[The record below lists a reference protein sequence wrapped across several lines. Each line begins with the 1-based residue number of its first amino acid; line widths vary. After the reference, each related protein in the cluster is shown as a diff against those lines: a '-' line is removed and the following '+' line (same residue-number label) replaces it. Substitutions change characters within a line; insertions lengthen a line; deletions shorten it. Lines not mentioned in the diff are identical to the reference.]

1 MSIILNETGETM
13 NNMYIQSCHCEMSSV
28 FIAGFG
34 FCFTGATPIDSFS
47 CDPERYLGSLD
58 DVEHVIL
65 HRKSY
70 LHLQRSNTGV
80 NTLLLCSI
88 EEEMLSELKVS
99 DK

>member
-1 MSIILNETGETM
+1 
-13 NNMYIQSCHCEMSSV
+13 MSSV
-28 FIAGFG
+28 FIVGFG

-70 LHLQRSNTGV
+70 LHLQRSNSGV
-80 NTLLLCSI
+80 NTLFLCSI

-99 DK
+99 DKLKVIKA